1 MFSFNKR
8 NKINSII
15 DGLGNLPI
23 AFYKR
28 EVVKTI
34 EDIENGNIPPAAVV
48 IEATQAT
55 AADFLSIPNWKYNAR
70 AMHYLIASVVA
81 ECVGASMSANRITA
95 KQFTKDLRQRANQVT
110 QPIFERLLREQVGND
125 EYEAYKKAYPQEF

>member
-15 DGLGNLPI
+15 DGLGNLPY
-23 AFYKR
+23 AFYKK
-28 EVVKTI
+28 EVVHMI
-34 EDIENGNIPPAAVV
+34 ADIENGNIPAGHVV
-48 IEATQAT
+48 IPATQAT
-55 AADFLSIPNWKYNAR
+55 AGDFLSIPNWKYNAR

-81 ECVGASMSANRITA
+81 ECVGASMSANRI
-95 KQFTKDLRQRANQVT
+95 KPKEFTKDLRQRANRVT

-125 EYEAYKKAYPQEF
+125 EYEAYKQAYPKEF